1 MRVVIERLVLRGAVE
16 HNRVPWLRARLEREV
31 ARALARPGAEVPAS
45 NAAVPALDHPRFPA
59 AVAERVRTAVARARR
74 GA

>member
-16 HNRVPWLRARLEREV
+16 AQRVPWLRARLERELG
-31 ARALARPGAEVPAS
+31 RALSGLGAEVAAAS
-45 NAAVPALDHPRFPA
+45 VPVPPLDHPGFPA
-59 AVAERVRTAVARARR
+59 AVAARVRGAVARARR